1 MPGVNCGRLHRLVR
15 RPAEIE
21 KGQGDAA
28 KRLFFLGREHVR
40 GAALAVIG
48 VWRPQ
53 KGQGSTATGRI
64 VYDEVTRPPFL
75 FPTFKRG

>member
-1 MPGVNCGRLHRLVR
+1 
-15 RPAEIE
+15 
-21 KGQGDAA
+21 
-28 KRLFFLGREHVR
+28 VR